1 MSWVPTWRQT
11 AVSTTAAFLG
21 LKILNLTA
29 EVTFNRDSLCLAVN
43 VLPLLSSKHKTTPSV
58 KSVLYAELC
67 FIVLLHHQQ
76 EEMLPSG
83 AQTAPESDSDSGMGS
98 PAEEPLTE
106 TTANNKEEQ
115 QGDLQSL

>member
-1 MSWVPTWRQT
+1 
-11 AVSTTAAFLG
+11 
-21 LKILNLTA
+21 
-29 EVTFNRDSLCLAVN
+29 
-43 VLPLLSSKHKTTPSV
+43 
-58 KSVLYAELC
+58 
-67 FIVLLHHQQ
+67 
-76 EEMLPSG
+76 MLPSG